1 MDSDKLR
8 AIAEQ
13 SGTTVATARRVL
25 SHCSGIAAETRE
37 AVIRAQCAL
46 NHPISLG
53 ERRLHLILP
62 DNPKFF
68 WHKVLHVL
76 NGYYFDP
83 PVKLSF
89 YPSLQQNDPLA
100 SYLEPLKT
108 ADGNVLI
115 LAADLN
121 RVQQEAVTRI
131 AERSL
136 VIQLCHHTPLPN
148 TVYVGSDAY
157 ADGYALG
164 ALAAKHGYKKVVT
177 LRRRGSHTI
186 DERCRGFT
194 DGFGAPVTE
203 IDEPEENPL
212 YPSLVAR
219 AIAPLDGVDLVFS
232 AGGRTAETCRAL
244 HKLHSDLRCV
254 GFELSPQL
262 RKMPENTAVLALMD
276 QDIASQTRRAL
287 ELATAF
293 LCDGTHPTSGSYT
306 VPSRLLET
314 IPAE

>member
-1 MDSDKLR
+1 MDSDKLK

-25 SHCSGIAAETRE
+25 NHCSGIAAETRD

-46 NHPISLG
+46 NHPIALG

-68 WHKVLHVL
+68 WHKALHVL

-89 YPSLQQNDPLA
+89 YPSLPQSTQLTA
-100 SYLEPLKT
+100 YLEPLRDV
-108 ADGNVLI
+108 DGNVLI
-115 LAADLN
+115 LAADLDHA
-121 RVQQEAVTRI
+121 QQETVARI
-131 AERSL
+131 AEHSL

-157 ADGYALG
+157 ADGYVLG
-164 ALAAKHGYKKVVT
+164 ESVVGHGCKKAVM

-186 DERCRGFT
+186 RERCRGFA
-194 DGFGAPVTE
+194 DGFGSSVIE
-203 IDEPEENPL
+203 IDEPEDNAL

-244 HKLHSDLRCV
+244 YKLRSGLRCL

-262 RKMPENTAVLALMD
+262 QKMTEKSAVLALMN
-276 QDIASQTRRAL
+276 QDIAAQTRTAL
-287 ELATAF
+287 ELAIAY
-293 LCDGTHPTSGSYT
+293 LRDGTRPTTEYC
-306 VPSRLLET
+306 T
-314 IPAE
+314 IPSKLIETV

>member
-8 AIAEQ
+8 AIAER
-13 SGTTVATARRVL
+13 SGTTVATTRRVL
-25 SHCSGIAAETRE
+25 NHCSGIASETRD

-46 NHPISLG
+46 NHPIEVG
-53 ERRLHLILP
+53 ERRLHFILP

-68 WHKVLHVL
+68 WHKALHVL

-89 YPSLQQNDPLA
+89 YPSLPQSTQLA
-100 SYLEPLKT
+100 TYLEPLK
-108 ADGNVLI
+108 DVNENVLI
-115 LAADLN
+115 LAADLDPA
-121 RVQQEAVTRI
+121 QQEAVAHI
-131 AERSL
+131 AKRSL

-157 ADGYALG
+157 TDGYTLG
-164 ALAAKHGYKKVVT
+164 KLAAKHGYKRAVT
-177 LRRRGSHTI
+177 LRRRGSHTL

-194 DGFGAPVTE
+194 DAFGPSVST
-203 IDEPEENPL
+203 IDEPEENSL

-219 AIAPLDGVDLVFS
+219 AIAPLSDVDLVFS

-244 HKLHSDLRCV
+244 YKLRSGIRCV

-262 RKMPENTAVLALMD
+262 QKMPENEAVFALLN
-276 QDIASQTRRAL
+276 QDIATQTRRAL
-287 ELATAF
+287 EHAIAYLR
-293 LCDGTHPTSGSYT
+293 DGTRPTTEYC
-306 VPSRLLET
+306 T
-314 IPAE
+314 IPSKLIETV